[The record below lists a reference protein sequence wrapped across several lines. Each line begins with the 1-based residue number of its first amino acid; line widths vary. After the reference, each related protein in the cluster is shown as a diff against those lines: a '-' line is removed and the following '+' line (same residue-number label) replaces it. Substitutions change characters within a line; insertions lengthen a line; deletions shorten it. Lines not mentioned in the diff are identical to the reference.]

1 MTTYPQIKG
10 LRVKYLSADPSGAED
25 GQVWYNSTTGNLRV
39 DGILAPGSF
48 SSGGNLSTGRYA
60 IGSAGTFTA
69 GLAIGG
75 DLYPA
80 GSRGSNSTEEY
91 NGTAWT
97 GGGNLSTSASWR
109 AGAGT
114 QTAASG
120 TAGNAY
126 GGSYIS
132 TSENY
137 NGSSWTSA
145 PSAPY
150 IAEGS
155 VSTGSRPA
163 SIWGGG
169 GSPATSPEYP
179 PKFFYGDGE
188 GWTAITDS
196 NNANRYAAVFTGT
209 QTAAL
214 LTGGSSPQTANT
226 ESWDGSSWTNLSA
239 YTNIVANAGG
249 NRVGTSGAAVL
260 AGGAS
265 PPTPAQSTRSSH
277 WDGSSWS
284 TDASMAQAHNSSA
297 SAGTQASYYVAG
309 GPSPSAPNRAA
320 TEEYTGGTL
329 VTKNLSTS

>member
-1 MTTYPQIKG
+1 MTTFKEIRGTLIKS
-10 LRVKYLSADPSGAED
+10 LSSDPSPVANGEM
-25 GQVWYNSTTGNLRV
+25 WYNSTSQTLKGQLLV
-39 DGILAPGSF
+39 GAW

-75 DLYPA
+75 DLFGSNP

-97 GGGNLSTSASWR
+97 GGGNLGTSGSWR

-120 TAGNAY
+120 TAGNNY
-126 GGSYIS
+126 SSYIS
-132 TSENY
+132 SSENY
-137 NGSSWTSA
+137 NGSSWTSST
-145 PSAPY
+145 SAPY
-150 IAEGS
+150 AAEAS
-155 VSTGSRPA
+155 DSTGSQTA

-169 GSPATSPEYP
+169 GSSGGATSPEYP

-226 ESWDGSSWTNLSA
+226 ETWNGSSWTNLSA
-239 YTNIVANAGG
+239 YTNVVANAGG

-260 AGGAS
+260 AGGGS
-265 PPTPAQSTRSSH
+265 PVPAQSTRSSH
-277 WDGSSWS
+277 WDGTSWS
-284 TDASMAQAHNSSA
+284 TDASMAQAHNSST
-297 SAGTQASYYVAG
+297 SAGTQDAYYVAG
-309 GPSPSAPNRAA
+309 GPGAAPLRNA
-320 TEEYTGGTL
+320 TEEYTKASA
-329 VTKNLSTS
+329 TKTFTTS

>member
-1 MTTYPQIKG
+1 MANYNTIRG
-10 LRVKYLSADPSGAED
+10 LRVKYLSADPANPED
-25 GQVWYNSTTGNLRV
+25 GQVWYNSSTGNLRV
-39 DGILAPGSF
+39 NGILAPGSF

-75 DLYPA
+75 DLFGSNP

-91 NGTAWT
+91 NGTSWT
-97 GGGNLSTSASWR
+97 GGGNLGTSGSWR

-120 TAGNAY
+120 TAGNNY
-126 GGSYIS
+126 SSYMS

-137 NGSSWTSA
+137 DGSSWTSST
-145 PSAPY
+145 SAPY

-155 VSTGSRPA
+155 VSTGSRAA

-188 GWTAITDS
+188 GWTAITNS
-196 NNANRYAAVFTGT
+196 NNANRYASVFTGT

-214 LTGGSSPQTANT
+214 LTGGSSPQTDPT
-226 ESWDGSSWTNLSA
+226 ESWNGSSWTNLSA
-239 YTNIVANAGG
+239 YTNVVANAGG
-249 NRVGTSGAAVL
+249 NRVGTSTAAVV

-265 PPTPAQSTRSSH
+265 PVPAQTTRSSH

-284 TDASMAQAHNSSA
+284 TDASLAQGHNSST
-297 SAGTQASYYVAG
+297 SAGTQEAYYVAG
-309 GPSPSAPNRAA
+309 GPGAAPLRNA
-320 TEEYTGGTL
+320 TEEYTGGSV
-329 VTKNLSTS
+329 VTKNISTS

>member
-1 MTTYPQIKG
+1 MTTFKEIRGTLIKS
-10 LRVKYLSADPSGAED
+10 LSSDPSPVANGEM
-25 GQVWYNSTTGNLRV
+25 WYNSTSQTLKGQLLV
-39 DGILAPGSF
+39 GAW

-75 DLYPA
+75 DLFGSNP

-97 GGGNLSTSASWR
+97 GGGNLGTSGSWR

-120 TAGNAY
+120 TAGNNY
-126 GGSYIS
+126 SSYIS

-137 NGSSWTSA
+137 DGSSWTSA
-145 PSAPY
+145 TSAPY
-150 IAEGS
+150 AAEGS
-155 VSTGSRPA
+155 VSTGSRAA

-169 GSPATSPEYP
+169 GSSGGATSPEYP

-226 ESWDGSSWTNLSA
+226 ETWNGSSWTNLSA
-239 YTNIVANAGG
+239 YTNVVANAGG
-249 NRVGTSGAAVL
+249 NRVGTTGAAVL
-260 AGGAS
+260 AGGGS
-265 PPTPAQSTRSSH
+265 PVPAQSTRSSH
-277 WDGSSWS
+277 WDGTSWS
-284 TDASMAQAHNSSA
+284 TDASMAQAHNSST
-297 SAGTQASYYVAG
+297 SAGTQDAYYVAG
-309 GPSPSAPNRAA
+309 GPGAAPLRNA
-320 TEEYTGGTL
+320 TEEYTKASA
-329 VTKNLSTS
+329 TKTFTTS